1 MIIDIYHGMSESF
14 LNYEEESIVKP
25 KWNFL
30 ILSPKTSS
38 EISVDEIDDEYISYG
53 DSINDNQEEMS
64 IKEKMELEAA
74 KNDLIPR
81 RECLEILV
89 SRVESLKGFYV
100 GTGHHDF
107 PRGNGEWG
115 CGFCILEYEVP
126 GNMEEKVWWLVE
138 FLGNLMVSMGADQ
151 STFTL
156 DDSGGFFIRKVKFL
170 SLSLYIYLF
179 NNNQKTNLPIRF

>member
-1 MIIDIYHGMSESF
+1 MSESF
-14 LNYEEESIVKP
+14 LQKEIESDDEDDNNV

-30 ILSPKTSS
+30 MISSPKSSISS
-38 EISVDEIDDEYISYG
+38 EEMNDDESYIRTQ
-53 DSINDNQEEMS
+53 IMMNDEENSKMS
-64 IKEKMELEAA
+64 IIEKMALEAA
-74 KNDLIPR
+74 QNDLQPKK
-81 RECLEILV
+81 ECMEILV
-89 SRVESLKGFYV
+89 SRIESLKGFYV
-100 GTGHHDF
+100 GTQNNQF

-156 DDSGGFFIRKVKFL
+156 DDSGGFFIRKVK
-170 SLSLYIYLF
+170 IPILF
-179 NNNQKTNLPIRF
+179 

>member
-1 MIIDIYHGMSESF
+1 MSESF
-14 LNYEEESIVKP
+14 LNFEEESIVKP

-38 EISVDEIDDEYISYG
+38 EISDYEIDNELNQYISYENN
-53 DSINDNQEEMS
+53 INDQEIMS

-100 GTGHHDF
+100 GTGHKEF

-115 CGFCILEYEVP
+115 CGFCILEYEVL

-170 SLSLYIYLF
+170 SLSLSL
-179 NNNQKTNLPIRF
+179 